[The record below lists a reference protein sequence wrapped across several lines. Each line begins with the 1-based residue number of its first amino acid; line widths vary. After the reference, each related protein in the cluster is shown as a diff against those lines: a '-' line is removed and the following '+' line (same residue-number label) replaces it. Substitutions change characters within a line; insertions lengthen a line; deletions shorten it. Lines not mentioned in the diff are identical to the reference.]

1 MIEDL
6 LYELKGLWG
15 ENWPRFKANK
25 LGIIGVVILLL
36 FLFFALFGPIYLEMM
51 GNSYSPMSGMDT
63 SLGINPE
70 TNSYAWPPSLKHPM
84 GTDSKG
90 SDIFSQFL
98 NGSYLAFLI
107 GISIALGAAILGVI
121 MGLISGYWG
130 GRWIDSLIMRSAD
143 ALVSIPFL
151 PLLIVIAAVVGSLHL
166 FTFIMIMMV
175 FSWIGVCRVIRAQTL
190 SLRTRP
196 YIDAARVAGASS
208 SRIIFKHIAPNV
220 IPLGFYELTMIVGA
234 AIITESGI
242 SFLGFGDP
250 TQMSWGMMI
259 NFCTAQGHT
268 FKAPWWLLPPGF
280 GITLLSMAF
289 YLIGRAFDEIVNPRL
304 RKME

>member
-1 MIEDL
+1 MDRFSHHEICRCVG
-6 LYELKGLWG
+6 LYTISA
-15 ENWPRFKANK
+15 F
-25 LGIIGVVILLL
+25 I
-36 FLFFALFGPIYLEMM
+36 
-51 GNSYSPMSGMDT
+51 
-63 SLGINPE
+63 
-70 TNSYAWPPSLKHPM
+70 
-84 GTDSKG
+84 DSH
-90 SDIFSQFL
+90 SR
-98 NGSYLAFLI
+98 
-107 GISIALGAAILGVI
+107 
-121 MGLISGYWG
+121 G
-130 GRWIDSLIMRSAD
+130 GR
-143 ALVSIPFL
+143 
-151 PLLIVIAAVVGSLHL
+151 L
-166 FTFIMIMMV
+166 FTPFHIYNDNDGL
-175 FSWIGVCRVIRAQTL
+175 SWVGVCRVIRAQTL

-196 YIDAARVAGASS
+196 YIDSARVAGASS